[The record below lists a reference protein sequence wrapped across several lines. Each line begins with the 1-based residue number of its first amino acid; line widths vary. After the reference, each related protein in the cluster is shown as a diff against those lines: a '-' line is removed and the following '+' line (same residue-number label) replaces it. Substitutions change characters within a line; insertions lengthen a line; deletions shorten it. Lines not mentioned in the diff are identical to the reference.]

1 MVHLVVEGEDG
12 TSTLTVT
19 VLCLIESFARQGVD
33 GVARVGAGD
42 LLLAS
47 DVSAGLVSATE
58 VVHEDGVGPVGLDG
72 GIAVVHALQ
81 CLKTD

>member
-1 MVHLVVEGEDG
+1 MKVKSELQA
-12 TSTLTVT
+12 LTVM
-19 VLCLIESFARQGVD
+19 VLSLIESCAGQSVD

-47 DVSAGLVSATE
+47 NVAGRVGATD

-72 GIAVVHALQ
+72 GIAIVHALHSSH
-81 CLKTD
+81 LESETEN